1 VDNRG
6 FILTCQ
12 AIRSQLAAMPN
23 ELYLVRLIHNPTGR
37 PFPGERLWT
46 ADQLMRAPTIRFLRV
61 RNCEGCDVYIQP
73 YAANQNAGYILVDLD
88 RADSTVVDL
97 MRANGHDPCVVLQ
110 TSPGH
115 LQAWIRIS
123 TSPVAP
129 AVATAVGRQLART
142 YGGDLASTD
151 WRHLGRLAG
160 FTNQK
165 PQRRTGGY
173 APWVRILHARAGV
186 ALQAQTLIETALQGP
201 ATAALPTDRIFWDQ
215 PPADAIRPDATPSR
229 LTTAEAAQV
238 YRDCIQRWQI
248 LERFP
253 QPDWSIVDLWVVRE
267 LLRQGRTVTEIG
279 AVVRLASPHFPRG
292 HGNPEDY
299 LRRTLARAA
308 FPAPG
313 GALCAL
319 QDHAPGAA
327 RNQARPKASGP
338 PRPRQDT
345 PATQPTGEP
354 GGSRLTGSLRATG
367 TPRGPTADAPLPTLQ
382 TPSRGP
388 ALILADQ
395 VLNRLAGYARKGTR
409 TRRDFYHNDLNWL
422 ADVWLRVQTGEPHP
436 LRPTG
441 H

>member
-1 VDNRG
+1 
-6 FILTCQ
+6 
-12 AIRSQLAAMPN
+12 MPN
-23 ELYLVRLIHNPTGR
+23 ELYLVRLIHNQTGR

-46 ADQLMRAPTIRFLRV
+46 ADLLMRAAIIGFLRV
-61 RNCEGCDVYIQP
+61 RNGEGCDVYIQP

-88 RADSTVVDL
+88 RADSTAVDL
-97 MRANGHDPCVVLQ
+97 MRANGHDPCVVVQ

-115 LQAWIRIS
+115 LQAWVRIS
-123 TSPVAP
+123 TFPVEP
-129 AVATAVGRQLART
+129 AVATAVARHLARV

-186 ALQAQTLIETALQGP
+186 ALHAQTLIETALQGP
-201 ATAALPTDRIFWDQ
+201 ATTELPTDPISWDQ
-215 PPADAIRPDATPSR
+215 PPADAIGSDSTPR
-229 LTTAEAAQV
+229 LTTAEATQV
-238 YRDCIQRWQI
+238 YRDCLQRWQI

-267 LLRQGRTVTEIG
+267 LLRKGRTVAEIG
-279 AVVRLASPHFPRG
+279 AVLRLASPHFPRG

-313 GALCAL
+313 GAVCAPPG
-319 QDHAPGAA
+319 HAP
-327 RNQARPKASGP
+327 RVRSKADG
-338 PRPRQDT
+338 
-345 PATQPTGEP
+345 QPQ
-354 GGSRLTGSLRATG
+354 S
-367 TPRGPTADAPLPTLQ
+367 
-382 TPSRGP
+382 PSRGQ

-409 TRRDFYHNDLNWL
+409 ARRDFYRNDLDWL
-422 ADVWLRVQTGEPHP
+422 ADVCLRLQTGEPDP
-436 LRPTG
+436 LRPAG
-441 H
+441 Q